1 MFHQQCEREGVRLG
15 ATVTGVMLSK
25 SFVINFSFF
34 NGSNGAGTRH
44 LLALA
49 KMQQRKRADAREGVL
64 EATDIQAAL
73 QRLRQVLLQSPSQ
86 NPFRLF
92 NIRLLNNTKSFAKP
106 LSVIQYILSLLR
118 RASSILAAR
127 LTPKIRLRCGVG
139 GRKGGRGSEASGG

>member
-92 NIRLLNNTKSFAKP
+92 NTSYLFCE
-106 LSVIQYILSLLR
+106 R
-118 RASSILAAR
+118 RASPILAAR
-127 LTPKIRLRCGVG
+127 LTSNRRLRCGVG
-139 GRKGGRGSEASGG
+139 GRKGGRGSEAPGG